1 MRQAIAIIRN
11 AIFILVAAL
20 FVLTIVWAQLVCS
33 LIPSIGR
40 QCRGPELDTW
50 MVPFFLAPFGVPA
63 LISSLALLFGG
74 RRSSGRSDKLHGAAP
89 TRTSFQE

>member
-11 AIFILVAAL
+11 AIFLIVAAV
-20 FVLTIVWAQLVCS
+20 FVLTVVWAQLVCS

-40 QCRGPELDTW
+40 QCRGPELDAW

-63 LISSLALLFGG
+63 LISSIAILVEAS
-74 RRSSGRSDKLHGAAP
+74 RRSRRLAGN
-89 TRTSFQE
+89 